1 MPDEPDIQAIE
12 ANRYTAASL
21 VRINPSIHQS
31 IDPPIH
37 PSIRPSIHTSLSSML
52 ITKDA
57 VFKSITQ
64 LFVKCMSKTADT
76 L

>member
-31 IDPPIH
+31 IDPSIHRSTNPSIH
-37 PSIRPSIHTSLSSML
+37 PSIHPY
-52 ITKDA
+52 KP
-57 VFKSITQ
+57 
-64 LFVKCMSKTADT
+64 
-76 L
+76 